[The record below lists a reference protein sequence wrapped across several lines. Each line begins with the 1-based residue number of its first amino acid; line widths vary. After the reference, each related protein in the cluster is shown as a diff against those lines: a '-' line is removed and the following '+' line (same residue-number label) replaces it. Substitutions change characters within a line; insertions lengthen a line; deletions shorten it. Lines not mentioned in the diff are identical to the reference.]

1 MLSDEQM
8 DREIREHVEKH
19 PVILPEDYQTMVQN
33 QIKKCCEGEMSMS
46 HDIMYWGL
54 RCRWRACWNEL
65 CKTACGEDF

>member
-46 HDIMYWGL
+46 QNKCRQS
-54 RCRWRACWNEL
+54 RCRYIFQRIIQKGTAENE
-65 CKTACGEDF
+65 